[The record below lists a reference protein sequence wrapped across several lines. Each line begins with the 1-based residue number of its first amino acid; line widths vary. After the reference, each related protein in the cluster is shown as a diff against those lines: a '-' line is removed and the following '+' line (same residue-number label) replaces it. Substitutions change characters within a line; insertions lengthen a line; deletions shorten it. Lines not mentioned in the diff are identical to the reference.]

1 MHESCSDVAC
11 FVPLLETPTH
21 TIHNYD
27 CSWKT
32 KETTR
37 LLLWAH
43 VSLFSFQF
51 SSDLFWTR
59 VCHLSKILAE
69 YTKKSWICTFFIAIL
84 CIHHIFRSTFV
95 TNMFV
100 QKRLDWMDWSPSFFF
115 FLWWISKF
123 NSDNAHTW
131 SFPWVHTIQT
141 TRNLCWFCHVW

>member
-1 MHESCSDVAC
+1 MKKLNMHESCSDAAC

-43 VSLFSFQF
+43 IPFFSFQF
-51 SSDLFWTR
+51 SSDLFWTCF
-59 VCHLSKILAE
+59 CHLSKILAE
-69 YTKKSWICTFFIAIL
+69 YTKKSWICSFFITIS

-100 QKRLDWMDWSPSFFF
+100 QKRQFFCGESANLMKIMPIHGHF
-115 FLWWISKF
+115 HGCTVK
-123 NSDNAHTW
+123 
-131 SFPWVHTIQT
+131 T
-141 TRNLCWFCHVW
+141 TRNLYWFCHVR